1 VEQAVSRLALGALLL
16 LLTAAAWGT
25 PSVSRFQLAN
35 GLQVIVERVP
45 NAPLTA
51 VEVWVRAGVAQET
64 AETSG
69 VAHLLEHLLFRD
81 AVGLPPDA
89 LDSAFENAGGI
100 LDAFTERD
108 WTRFRASVLPDR
120 WREPLQTLLR
130 SLLAPA
136 LPADALEKERHLIL
150 RDEYALHHADPIRPA
165 RYALFAERFPQ
176 HPYGLP
182 LLGNPDTL
190 ARLDIEAVRQFHRAY
205 YRPDRMVV
213 VVVSAVETDAVRQVV
228 EHALSIIPH
237 PPCPPLPQ
245 AGEGGTQ
252 GAPPCAP
259 TPLSHPVGEGLG
271 VRATKS
277 AYPMPTVNPVVVLLS
292 DSKEGVVV
300 ANHTDLLVL
309 GLPTPPAQD
318 IDGWLCAEV
327 LRVALAEPHRGLLYE
342 GEPPFG
348 RLVSEYLP
356 RLQGSLLAL
365 YALPPVQP
373 TEDWQAQTR
382 QRLERALQGIAAG
395 EHRSALEWA
404 RATVLARHTAA
415 MRNPSERARWYG
427 LCAALNLPL
436 TPEAFAERLRAL
448 PVETVEAFAARL
460 HGESPTPVPAA
471 AAQTPLPSPA
481 LPDLTKRAVA
491 RQRLANGLRVVALTA
506 PDAESVIVQVAVG
519 HALGESAAA
528 GELTMRM
535 LFGATQN
542 ETERTLAARIARS
555 GGSLRIEWTPAG
567 ALITAYARPD
577 LVVNVL
583 SLLKEALFR
592 AEFSDD
598 ALQRA
603 RHYALYDRRYQEGAH
618 AWRLTAR
625 LLGGYADEDAL
636 ARVRLDDIRAYYRAH
651 YHPRNA
657 VIAVAGN
664 MPAERLAEFVRT
676 IFGGAWD
683 GVGYAA
689 LPSPAEQRLRF
700 ATVADLH
707 GLHYTGYGWAVPIAR
722 AEDYYAL
729 LAWQFALGEGKRA
742 QLFVATRETR
752 GIGYDIRAETW
763 LLRGACVGVG
773 WLQTGK
779 APADETLLRDAL
791 AAPLTDAEFQRACA
805 LLRGEWERLRL
816 NLPALTAALA
826 WAELSGLGY
835 EAVWDAPTHIESLT
849 REAVE
854 QVRARLGGVQ

>member
-1 VEQAVSRLALGALLL
+1 MSRLALGALLL
-16 LLTAAAWGT
+16 LLMAAAWGT

-35 GLQVIVERVP
+35 GLQVIVERAP
-45 NAPLTA
+45 SAPLTA
-51 VEVWVRAGVAQET
+51 IEIWVRVGVAQET

-69 VAHLLEHLLFRD
+69 VAHLLEHLLFRG

-89 LDSAFENAGGI
+89 LDSAFENAGGV

-108 WTRFRASVLPDR
+108 WTRLRASVLPDR

-136 LPADALEKERHLIL
+136 LLPDALERERQIIL

-165 RYALFAERFPQ
+165 RYALFAEKFPQ

-190 ARLDIEAVRQFHRAY
+190 ARLDIESVRRFHGAH
-205 YRPDRMVV
+205 YRPDRVV
-213 VVVSAVETDAVRQVV
+213 VVIVGAVETDAVRQVV
-228 EHALSIIPH
+228 EHALWSAEARLQQAETALPHSKQIQQAETALPHSKRLQQAEATLPHSI
-237 PPCPPLPQ
+237 
-245 AGEGGTQ
+245 
-252 GAPPCAP
+252 
-259 TPLSHPVGEGLG
+259 
-271 VRATKS
+271 
-277 AYPMPTVNPVVVLLS
+277 
-292 DSKEGVVV
+292 V
-300 ANHTDLLVL
+300 AMS
-309 GLPTPPAQD
+309 LPTPPAQD

-365 YALPPVQP
+365 YALSPVQP

-382 QRLERALQGIAAG
+382 QRLERALQGIATG
-395 EHRSALEWA
+395 KHRAALEGA
-404 RATVLARHTAA
+404 RATVLARHIAA
-415 MRNPSERARWYG
+415 MRNPLERARWHG

-436 TPEAFAERLRAL
+436 TPEAFAERLHAL
-448 PVETVEAFAARL
+448 SLETVEAFTARL
-460 HGESPTPVPAA
+460 HGESATPPPAA
-471 AAQTPLPSPA
+471 PAQTPLPSPA
-481 LPDLTKRAVA
+481 LPDLAKRAVA

-542 ETERTLAARIARS
+542 ETERTLAVRLARS

-577 LVVNVL
+577 SVVNVL

-592 AEFSDD
+592 AEFDEA

-603 RHYALYDRRYQEGAH
+603 RQHALYDRRYQEGAH

-651 YHPRNA
+651 YRPQNA
-657 VIAVAGN
+657 VIAIAGD
-664 MPAERLAEFVRT
+664 MPAERLTEFVRLM
-676 IFGGAWD
+676 FGGEWD
-683 GVGYAA
+683 GVGRAA

-700 ATVADLH
+700 ATVADPR

-742 QLFVATRETR
+742 RLFVATRETR
-752 GIGYDIRAETW
+752 GVGYDLRAETW
-763 LLRGACVGVG
+763 LQRGACVGVG

-791 AAPLTDAEFQRACA
+791 AAPLTDAEFQRARA

-835 EAVWDAPTHIESLT
+835 GAVWDAPTHIESLT

-854 QVRARLGGVQ
+854 RARVGLADKGTSLRFTSRRKTQNFTIYTQHSSPALHHQRHQP

>member
-1 VEQAVSRLALGALLL
+1 MSRLALGGLLL
-16 LLTAAAWGT
+16 LLMTAAWGT

-45 NAPLTA
+45 NEPLTA

-69 VAHLLEHLLFRD
+69 VAHLLEHLLFRG
-81 AVGLPPDA
+81 AAGLPPDA
-89 LDSAFENAGGI
+89 LDSAFENAGGV

-165 RYALFAERFPQ
+165 HYTLFAEQFPQ

-182 LLGNPDTL
+182 LLGDPSVL
-190 ARLDIEAVRQFHRAY
+190 ANITIDAIRQFHQAH

-213 VVVSAVETDAVRQVV
+213 VVVGALETDAVRQVV

-300 ANHTDLLVL
+300 ANHTDMLVL
-309 GLPTPPAQD
+309 GFPTPPAQD

-404 RATVLARHTAA
+404 RATVLARHAAA

-460 HGESPTPVPAA
+460 QGESPTPPPAA
-471 AAQTPLPSPA
+471 PAQTPPPFPA
-481 LPDLTKRAVA
+481 LPDLAKRTVA
-491 RQRLANGLRVVALTA
+491 RQRLANGLRVLALTA

-625 LLGGYADEDAL
+625 LLGGYADEDAI

-651 YHPRNA
+651 YRPQNA
-657 VIAVAGN
+657 VIAMAGN

-707 GLHYTGYGWAVPIAR
+707 GLHYAGYGWAAPIAR

-742 QLFVATRETR
+742 RLFVSAREAR
-752 GIGYDIRAETW
+752 GVGYDIRAETW
-763 LLRGACVGVG
+763 LLRGACLGVG

-779 APADETLLRDAL
+779 QPADETPLRDAL
-791 AAPLTDAEFQRACA
+791 AAPLTDAEFQRARA

-835 EAVWDAPTHIESLT
+835 ETVWNAPTHIESLS

-854 QVRARLGGVQ
+854 RARARLGGVQ

>member
-1 VEQAVSRLALGALLL
+1 VSRLALGGLLL

-51 VEVWVRAGVAQET
+51 IEVWVRAGVAQET
-64 AETSG
+64 AKTSG
-69 VAHLLEHLLFRD
+69 VAHLLEHLLFRG

-89 LDSAFENAGGI
+89 LDSAFENAGGV
-100 LDAFTERD
+100 LDASTERD

-165 RYALFAERFPQ
+165 RYTLFAEQFPQ

-182 LLGNPDTL
+182 LLGDPDTL
-190 ARLDIEAVRQFHRAY
+190 ARLDIEAVRQFHRAH

-213 VVVSAVETDAVRQVV
+213 VVVGALETDAVRQAV

-259 TPLSHPVGEGLG
+259 TPLAHPVGEGLG
-271 VRATKS
+271 VRATNT
-277 AYPMPTVNPVVVLLS
+277 AYPMPTVNPIDVPFS
-292 DSKEGVVV
+292 DHKEGIVVG
-300 ANHTDLLVL
+300 NHTQTFAL

-327 LRVALAEPHRGLLYE
+327 LRVALAEPNRGLLYE

-356 RLQGSLLAL
+356 RRQGSLIAL
-365 YALPPVQP
+365 YALPPVQAVD
-373 TEDWQAQTR
+373 DWQAQTR
-382 QRLERALQGIAAG
+382 QRLERALQQIAAG
-395 EHRSALEWA
+395 EHRAALEGA

-415 MRNPSERARWYG
+415 MRNPLERARWHG
-427 LCAALNLPL
+427 LCAILNLPL
-436 TPEAFAERLRAL
+436 TPEAFAERLCAL
-448 PVETVEAFAARL
+448 PLETIQAFAARL
-460 HGESPTPVPAA
+460 QGESSTPPPAA
-471 AAQTPLPSPA
+471 PAQTPPPSPA
-481 LPDLTKRAVA
+481 LPDLAKRTVA

-506 PDAESVIVQVAVG
+506 PDAESVVVQVAVG
-519 HALGESAAA
+519 HALGESPAA

-542 ETERTLAARIARS
+542 ETERTLAMRIAQS

-577 LVVNVL
+577 SVVNVL

-603 RHYALYDRRYQEGAH
+603 RQHALYDRRYQEGAH

-636 ARVRLDDIRAYYRAH
+636 ARVRLDDIHAYYRAH
-651 YHPRNA
+651 YRPQNA
-657 VIAVAGN
+657 VIAMAGN

-676 IFGGAWD
+676 IFGGEWD

-707 GLHYTGYGWAVPIAR
+707 GLHYTGYGWAVPIACT
-722 AEDYYAL
+722 EDYYAL

-742 QLFVATRETR
+742 RLFVATRETR
-752 GIGYDIRAETW
+752 GVGYDIRAETW
-763 LLRGACVGVG
+763 LLRDACVGVG

-791 AAPLTDAEFQRACA
+791 AAPLTDAEFQRARA
-805 LLRGEWERLRL
+805 LLRGAWEQLRL

-835 EAVWDAPTHIESLT
+835 ETVWNAPTHIESLS

-854 QVRARLGGVQ
+854 QARARLGGVK

>member
-1 VEQAVSRLALGALLL
+1 VSRFALGVLLL
-16 LLTAAAWGT
+16 LLMAAAWGT
-25 PSVSRFQLAN
+25 PSASCFQLAN

-51 VEVWVRAGVAQET
+51 IEVWVRVGVAQET

-69 VAHLLEHLLFRD
+69 VAHLLEHLLFRG

-89 LDSAFENAGGI
+89 VDRAFENAGGV

-120 WREPLQTLLR
+120 WREPLQILLR
-130 SLLAPA
+130 SLLSPA
-136 LPADALEKERHLIL
+136 LPPDALEKERRLIL
-150 RDEYALHHADPIRPA
+150 HDEYALHHADPIRTA

-182 LLGNPDTL
+182 LLGHPDTL
-190 ARLDIEAVRQFHRAY
+190 ARLDIEVVRRFHQAH

-213 VVVSAVETDAVRQVV
+213 VVVGAVETDAVRQAV
-228 EHALSIIPH
+228 EEAFAPITRPDLAQGSFTLPSADLV
-237 PPCPPLPQ
+237 PP
-245 AGEGGTQ
+245 TD
-252 GAPPCAP
+252 
-259 TPLSHPVGEGLG
+259 
-271 VRATKS
+271 R
-277 AYPMPTVNPVVVLLS
+277 VNL
-292 DSKEGVVV
+292 KEEVV
-300 ANHTDLLVL
+300 ANPAPILAL

-342 GEPPFG
+342 GELPFG

-356 RLQGSLLAL
+356 RRQGSLIAL
-365 YALPPVQP
+365 YALPPVQAVD
-373 TEDWQAQTR
+373 DWQAQTR
-382 QRLERALQGIAAG
+382 QRLERALQEIAAG
-395 EHRSALEWA
+395 KHRAALEWA
-404 RATVLARHTAA
+404 RAIVLARHIAA
-415 MRNPSERARWYG
+415 MRNPLERARWYG
-427 LCAALNLPL
+427 LCAALSLPL
-436 TPEAFAERLRAL
+436 MPEAFAERLRAL
-448 PVETVEAFAARL
+448 PLETIEAFAARL
-460 HGESPTPVPAA
+460 QGESPTPVPAA

-481 LPDLTKRAVA
+481 PPDLTKRAVA

-519 HALGESAAA
+519 HALGESPAA

-542 ETERTLAARIARS
+542 ETERTLAMRIAQL

-577 LVVNVL
+577 SVVNVL

-603 RHYALYDRRYQEGAH
+603 RQHALYDRRYLEGAH

-636 ARVRLDDIRAYYRAH
+636 ARVRLDDIRAYYRTH

-664 MPAERLAEFVRT
+664 MPAERLAEFVRM

-707 GLHYTGYGWAVPIAR
+707 GLHYTGYGWAVPIACT
-722 AEDYYAL
+722 EDYYAL

-742 QLFVATRETR
+742 RLFAATREAR
-752 GIGYDIRAETW
+752 GVGYDLRAETW
-763 LLRGACVGVG
+763 LQRGACVGVG

-779 APADETLLRDAL
+779 APADETLLRNAL
-791 AAPLTDAEFQRACA
+791 NAPLTEAEFQRARA

-816 NLPALTAALA
+816 NLSALTAALA

-849 REAVE
+849 RESMERA
-854 QVRARLGGVQ
+854 RARLGGVQ